1 MSFLL
6 REPPTKD
13 SIRDARNALHLTR
26 REIAQLTTQIDT
38 ADAALAVLIHDSKK
52 NINSLIAHRAH
63 LEATELR
70 TLAYLSPIRK
80 LPSELLRDIFISNFD
95 EYPCCAWVLAAVCSS
110 WRRLVLQTPKLWSK
124 IRLVTTQQSSAD
136 TIRLWLERSGSSVP
150 LDIEIFLRVATPKN
164 QDSSLTR
171 RRRSA
176 SPTSGPPTWSIP
188 VSTHNGVTTHYVV
201 IQSVHASSTGITILP
216 PAHTPIVLPPSPTM
230 SDSWS
235 TSSRSSDERP
245 SQANTPR
252 TSMHWGYIAVF
263 YLVEQMHRWERFVFR
278 FDKYFASMS
287 ALKSING
294 EAPLLKEFEVSSAE
308 PAYYADWPWLPNGNS
323 TTPHT
328 VPNLKSLTLQY
339 APFKW
344 SSPMLHANL
353 ETLNLRALPTAHL
366 PLDRILYI
374 LSNNPLLRSL
384 TLHFQGVLSAVL
396 PLSNVTLPHLT
407 KLDIGG
413 HYLLTQIID
422 SLTLPS
428 LTDFTVDIEARDSIE
443 ENIIGLVM
451 RSHYPHVEHL
461 SIAYG
466 SSSSASTYY
475 FGPGGVMI
483 SWNTL
488 FGEMAHLKSLHIG
501 GTPLEPLLTAL
512 GPPGDDM
519 HQLEA
524 WACPGLEVLGMRNC
538 NAHSEWAVRLVQ
550 MVEARNPLNGSSSL
564 ALSSSSA
571 AGTTTN
577 GGGGGSGTAGPSS
590 ALAGDTTPVRLKTL
604 EMHDCTSLGQDVIK
618 WLKDRIENVI
628 CTDLTYER

>member
-1 MSFLL
+1 MV
-6 REPPTKD
+6 RG
-13 SIRDARNALHLTR
+13 
-26 REIAQLTTQIDT
+26 
-38 ADAALAVLIHDSKK
+38 
-52 NINSLIAHRAH
+52 
-63 LEATELR
+63 
-70 TLAYLSPIRK
+70 
-80 LPSELLRDIFISNFD
+80 
-95 EYPCCAWVLAAVCSS
+95 PCFVCCRFSS
-110 WRRLVLQTPKLWSK
+110 SHP
-124 IRLVTTQQSSAD
+124 
-136 TIRLWLERSGSSVP
+136 
-150 LDIEIFLRVATPKN
+150 
-164 QDSSLTR
+164 
-171 RRRSA
+171 
-176 SPTSGPPTWSIP
+176 
-188 VSTHNGVTTHYVV
+188 
-201 IQSVHASSTGITILP
+201 
-216 PAHTPIVLPPSPTM
+216 
-230 SDSWS
+230 
-235 TSSRSSDERP
+235 
-245 SQANTPR
+245 
-252 TSMHWGYIAVF
+252 
-263 YLVEQMHRWERFVFR
+263 
-278 FDKYFASMS
+278 
-287 ALKSING
+287 G

-308 PAYYADWPWLPNGNS
+308 PAYYADWPWLPNGS
-323 TTPHT
+323 SAASHA
-328 VPNLKSLTLQY
+328 VPALKSLTLQY

-344 SSPMLHANL
+344 SSPMLHASL

-374 LSNNPLLRSL
+374 LSNNPHLRSL
-384 TLHFQGVLSAVL
+384 TIHFQGVLSAVL

-422 SLTLPS
+422 SLTLPA
-428 LTDFTVDIEARDSIE
+428 LTDLTVDIEARDSIE

-550 MVEARNPLNGSSSL
+550 MVETRNPISGSSLSSSL
-564 ALSSSSA
+564 TSGSASA
-571 AGTTTN
+571 ASFSDAS
-577 GGGGGSGTAGPSS
+577 GSGT
-590 ALAGDTTPVRLKTL
+590 TPLRLKTL
-604 EMHDCTSLGQDVIK
+604 EMHDCTSLGQDVVK
-618 WLKDRIENVI
+618 WLKDRIENVV

>member
-1 MSFLL
+1 MV
-6 REPPTKD
+6 RG
-13 SIRDARNALHLTR
+13 
-26 REIAQLTTQIDT
+26 
-38 ADAALAVLIHDSKK
+38 
-52 NINSLIAHRAH
+52 
-63 LEATELR
+63 
-70 TLAYLSPIRK
+70 
-80 LPSELLRDIFISNFD
+80 
-95 EYPCCAWVLAAVCSS
+95 PCFVCCRFSS
-110 WRRLVLQTPKLWSK
+110 SHP
-124 IRLVTTQQSSAD
+124 
-136 TIRLWLERSGSSVP
+136 
-150 LDIEIFLRVATPKN
+150 
-164 QDSSLTR
+164 
-171 RRRSA
+171 
-176 SPTSGPPTWSIP
+176 
-188 VSTHNGVTTHYVV
+188 
-201 IQSVHASSTGITILP
+201 
-216 PAHTPIVLPPSPTM
+216 
-230 SDSWS
+230 
-235 TSSRSSDERP
+235 
-245 SQANTPR
+245 
-252 TSMHWGYIAVF
+252 
-263 YLVEQMHRWERFVFR
+263 
-278 FDKYFASMS
+278 
-287 ALKSING
+287 G

-308 PAYYADWPWLPNGNS
+308 PAYYADWPWLPNGS
-323 TTPHT
+323 SAAAHA
-328 VPNLKSLTLQY
+328 VPALKSLTLQY

-344 SSPMLHANL
+344 SSPMLHASL

-374 LSNNPLLRSL
+374 LSNNPHLRSL
-384 TLHFQGVLSAVL
+384 TIHFQGVLSAVL

-422 SLTLPS
+422 SLTLPA
-428 LTDFTVDIEARDSIE
+428 LTDLTVDIEARDSIE

-550 MVEARNPLNGSSSL
+550 MVETRNPISGSSHSSSL
-564 ALSSSSA
+564 TSGSGAGGAGA
-571 AGTTTN
+571 ASFSDAS
-577 GGGGGSGTAGPSS
+577 GSGT
-590 ALAGDTTPVRLKTL
+590 TPLRLKTL
-604 EMHDCTSLGQDVIK
+604 EMHDCTSLGQDVVK
-618 WLKDRIENVI
+618 WLKDRIENVV